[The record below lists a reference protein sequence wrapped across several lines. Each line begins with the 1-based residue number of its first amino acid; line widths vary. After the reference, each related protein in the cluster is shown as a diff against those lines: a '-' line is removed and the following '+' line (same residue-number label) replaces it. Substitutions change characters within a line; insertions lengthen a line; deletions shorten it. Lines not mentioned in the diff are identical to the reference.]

1 MPNRSSLPRI
11 VAALLVGLTV
21 AAAPARA
28 QDTRAATLREYL
40 AAAAALGHL
49 NGSILVA
56 ERGTILVDTA
66 YGFANMEL
74 GVRNTPETRFRVA
87 SVSKQFTAMAVLM
100 LAADGKLRVSDPI
113 SMYLDSLP
121 SEWSGI
127 TIHHLL
133 RHTSG
138 ISDYEGWFGGYSTQ
152 AYSDYMSQEHAAERI
167 ARDARRRPLDFE
179 PGSKFSY
186 SNSAYILLGFII
198 ERAAGMPYEQF
209 LHERIMVPVGM
220 MSSAQDRS
228 DLITPGRAQGYQLR
242 EGAYPIAY
250 FNGLARTDYRNAV
263 YQLMEPPQAD
273 AGLITTA
280 RDLYKWDQALYTD
293 DLIARAMLDSMFTP
307 GLGHYG
313 YGWFINNGK
322 DGVTHEHSGG
332 LPGFGCYI
340 MRIPDSQRTIIL
352 LGNLGRTG
360 RTVRDVAAIM
370 RGEGVAMPKARHVVE
385 NDSARDAALAGWYRI
400 SAGDSVRAFQEDGGF
415 GLHWPEHFRVQLLA
429 ESDGNYFAAQLGGV
443 ARFSRSAGGMT
454 LVVEDAL
461 GEPLLTALRTRGRDE
476 RE

>member
-1 MPNRSSLPRI
+1 MPRRPFGTALVIVFAIASAAFTQIGSSKHDS
-11 VAALLVGLTV
+11 G
-21 AAAPARA
+21 A

-40 AAAAALGHL
+40 AAAAALGHV

-56 ERGTILVDTA
+56 EHGTIFVDTA

-121 SEWSGI
+121 GEWSGI

-167 ARDARRRPLDFE
+167 ARDARQKPLDFE
-179 PGSKFSY
+179 PGSKFFY

-220 MSSAQDRS
+220 TSSAQDRS
-228 DLITPGRAQGYQLR
+228 ELITPGRAQGYQVR
-242 EGAYPIAY
+242 EGAYPRAY
-250 FNGLARTDYRNAV
+250 FNGLKRSDYRNAV

-293 DLIARAMLDSMFTP
+293 DLISRALLDSMFTP
-307 GLGHYG
+307 GLGRYG
-313 YGWFINNGK
+313 YGWFINEGK

-340 MRIPDSQRTIIL
+340 MRIPDSRRTIL
-352 LGNLGRTG
+352 FLGNLGRSG

-370 RGEGVAMPKARHVVE
+370 RGERVAIPKARHVVE
-385 NDSARDAALAGWYRI
+385 NDSASDAALTGWYHM
-400 SAGDSVRAFQEDGGF
+400 SAADSVRAFQEDGGF

-429 ESDGNYFAAQLGGV
+429 ESDGHYFAAQLGGV
-443 ARFSRSAGGMT
+443 VRFSESAGRTT

-461 GEPLLTALRTRGRDE
+461 GEPLLTAQRTP
-476 RE
+476 